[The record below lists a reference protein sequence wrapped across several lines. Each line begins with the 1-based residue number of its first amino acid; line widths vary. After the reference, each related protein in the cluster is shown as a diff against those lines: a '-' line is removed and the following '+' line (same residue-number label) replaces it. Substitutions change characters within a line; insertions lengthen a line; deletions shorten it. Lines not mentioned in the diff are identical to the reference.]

1 MQLKIQRE
9 LLLEPLQK
17 VIGAVERR
25 HTLPILGNILIQAG
39 EDRVTL
45 TATDL
50 EVELVASVGF
60 HVETPGQ
67 ITIPARKLLDI
78 SRNLPA
84 DADVEIRKE
93 GERTILR
100 SGKSR
105 FSLTS
110 LPAEDFPSIG
120 ELEQADQFTLPQNQL
135 KELIE
140 KTAFSMA
147 QQDVRYYL
155 NGLLLELGPQTIRTV
170 ATDGHRL
177 ATCEFPLETPT
188 ENRRQVIV
196 PRKGINE
203 LQRLLGDTEE
213 EVTLELDDNHIRI
226 GVNDLRFTSKLID
239 GRFPDYER
247 VIPQQTTQHMEV
259 DRNALRQALVRASI
273 LSNEKYKGVRWT
285 MEGDILAIQAHNP
298 DQEEA
303 EEQLAVNYDGQA
315 LELGFNVG
323 YMLDVIGVLGD
334 ETFRAGFNDANSS
347 CLIETEND
355 AARCR
360 YVIMPMRL

>member
-1 MQLKIQRE
+1 MKLKIQRE

-39 EDRVTL
+39 DDRVNL

-60 HVETPGQ
+60 HVDEPGR

-78 SRNLPA
+78 CRNLPA

-93 GERTILR
+93 GERTVLR

-105 FSLTS
+105 FTLTS

-120 ELEQADQFTLPQNQL
+120 ELEQANRFTLPQNHL

-155 NGLLLELGPQTIRTV
+155 NGLLLELGPHLIRTV

-177 ATCEFPLETPT
+177 ATCEFPLETPVDD
-188 ENRRQVIV
+188 RRQVII

-213 EVTLELDDNHIRI
+213 EVTLELDDNHVRI
-226 GVNDLRFTSKLID
+226 SFSDLRFTSKLID

-247 VIPQQTTQHMEV
+247 VIPQSTTQRLEA

-303 EEQLAVNYDGQA
+303 EEQLAVNYGGQP
-315 LELGFNVG
+315 LEMGFNVG
-323 YMLDVIGVLGD
+323 YMLDVLGVLEED
-334 ETFRAGFNDANSS
+334 EFRAGFNDSNSS
-347 CLIETEND
+347 CLIETDNT
-355 AARCR
+355 ARCR